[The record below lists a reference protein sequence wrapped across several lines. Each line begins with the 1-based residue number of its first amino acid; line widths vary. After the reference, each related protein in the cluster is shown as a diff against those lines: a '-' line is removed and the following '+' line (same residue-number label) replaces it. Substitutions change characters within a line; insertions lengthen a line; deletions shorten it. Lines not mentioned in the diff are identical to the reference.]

1 MTTLPT
7 TYAVRC
13 KERSYPWRVTGTNH
27 LNHMRVK
34 TFIPNHTCSLILSG
48 NDHSLVTAAWAA
60 ETCLGLF
67 GRPEEIKPSLIINH
81 IKLHWGIVINYRKA
95 HNAKDIIIEIKC
107 GNADDS
113 YRILPAYAHELV
125 RSNYGSIIHILR
137 ERELFRNGHDSFLR
151 LFWAFGP
158 SIRSFNRSLRP
169 LVLLDE
175 THLRGKYHAIL
186 LVACGVDGDGGLF
199 PISFAF
205 VENENEDIWNW
216 FLTHFRRNIMS
227 SENKVI
233 TVCSDRQKGLIKA
246 VPTVLPNSY
255 HSFCMRHLSANFY
268 VKFKDDM
275 LYAYFWAAAKAL
287 CESHFR
293 DEMDKIKARNERA
306 HKYIIEHWPKEH
318 WASCYFQDSMYDV
331 LTMNRS
337 ECFNAILKDARTLPI
352 ASLVEHIRWK
362 ISNFFQHCRKIGH
375 HWKTKL
381 TPNAETR

>member
-1 MTTLPT
+1 MTTSPT

-27 LNHMRVK
+27 LNHVRVK

-48 NDHSLVTAAWAA
+48 NDHPLVTAVWAA

-81 IKLHWGIVINYRKA
+81 IKLHWGIVISYRKA

-107 GNADDS
+107 GNTDDS
-113 YRILPAYAHELV
+113 YRILPAYAHEL
-125 RSNYGSIIHILR
+125 
-137 ERELFRNGHDSFLR
+137 
-151 LFWAFGP
+151 
-158 SIRSFNRSLRP
+158 
-169 LVLLDE
+169 
-175 THLRGKYHAIL
+175 YHAIL

-199 PISFAF
+199 PISFAV
-205 VENENEDIWNW
+205 VENENEDSWNW

-233 TVCSDRQKGLIKA
+233 IVCSDRQKGLIKA

-275 LYAYFWAAAKAL
+275 LYAYFWGAAKAL
-287 CESHFR
+287 RESHFR
-293 DEMDKIKARNERA
+293 DEM
-306 HKYIIEHWPKEH
+306 EHWPKEH
-318 WASCYFQDSMYDV
+318 WASCYFQDSRYDV
-331 LTMNRS
+331 LTTNRS

-362 ISNFFQHCRKIGH
+362 ISDFFQHCRKIGH
-375 HWKTKL
+375 QWKTKL